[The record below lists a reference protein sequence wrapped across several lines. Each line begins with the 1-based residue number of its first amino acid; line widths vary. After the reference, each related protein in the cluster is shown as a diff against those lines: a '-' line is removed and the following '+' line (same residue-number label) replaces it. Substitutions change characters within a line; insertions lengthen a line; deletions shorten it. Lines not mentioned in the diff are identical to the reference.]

1 MESDRDVL
9 DKADALLKRH
19 APRAPG
25 GGSDTGGIPVLTDLI
40 DPSPATAPAP
50 RASLDGPQRAL
61 MQDIFHAVMA
71 QVEDRLAIELE
82 QRLAEHLIAEV
93 HVAVAAAIGD
103 LRPALADVIGD
114 AISEAL
120 AARKLEG

>member
-25 GGSDTGGIPVLTDLI
+25 GGSDTGSIPVLTDLF
-40 DPSPATAPAP
+40 DPSPAAAPAP
-50 RASLDGPQRAL
+50 RVKLSDQQRAL
-61 MQDIFHAVMA
+61 VQDIFKAVMA
-71 QVEDRLAIELE
+71 QVEDRLATELE
-82 QRLAEHLIAEV
+82 RRLTEHLVSEV

-103 LRPALADVIGD
+103 LRPGLADVIGD

-120 AARKLEG
+120 AARKLDR

>member
-19 APRAPG
+19 APRVPG
-25 GGSDTGGIPVLTDLI
+25 GGSDTGSIPVLTDII
-40 DPSPATAPAP
+40 DPSPAAVPSP
-50 RASLDGPQRAL
+50 RVKLDDQQRAL
-61 MQDIFHAVMA
+61 VQDIFQAVMA
-71 QVEDRLAIELE
+71 QVEDRLASELE
-82 QRLAEHLIAEV
+82 RRLSEHLVAEV

-103 LRPALADVIGD
+103 LRPGLADVIGD

-120 AARKLEG
+120 ASRKLER

>member
-1 MESDRDVL
+1 LDPDRDVL

-25 GGSDTGGIPVLTDLI
+25 GGSDTGGIPVLTDLV
-40 DPSPATAPAP
+40 DPSPAAPPAS
-50 RASLDGPQRAL
+50 RAKLDDRQRAL
-61 MQDIFHAVMA
+61 VQDIYRAVMA
-71 QVEDRLAIELE
+71 QVEERLASELE
-82 QRLAEHLIAEV
+82 RRLTEHLLAEV

-103 LRPALADVIGD
+103 LRPGLADVIGD

-120 AARKLEG
+120 AARKPER

>member
-1 MESDRDVL
+1 MDPDRDVL

-25 GGSDTGGIPVLTDLI
+25 GGSDTGGIPVLTDLV
-40 DPSPATAPAP
+40 DPAPAAAPAP
-50 RASLDGPQRAL
+50 RVTLDDRQRAL
-61 MQDIFHAVMA
+61 VQDIFKAVMA
-71 QVEDRLAIELE
+71 QVEDRLATELE
-82 QRLAEHLIAEV
+82 RRLTDHLIDEV

-103 LRPALADVIGD
+103 LRPGLADVIGD

-120 AARKLEG
+120 AARRLED